1 MHEIAQIL
9 TKAKAQRWPYPK
21 TFQALKNIGVE
32 SYVVS
37 LLEGIDA
44 IYQGSFGVW
53 IEAVP
58 SDYISQ
64 GFDVD
69 GSFYPSEIQAAILK
83 HVQKKTSY
91 LEFLRDIAASGV
103 ASYIVDMQAATVTY
117 FNIDKTQSYQEIVPI
132 WEAIDR

>member
-9 TKAKAQRWPYPK
+9 TKAKAHKWPYPK

-53 IEAVP
+53 IEPIA
-58 SDYISQ
+58 SDYPYQI
-64 GFDVD
+64 FKVEEV
-69 GSFYPSEIQAAILK
+69 FYPDEVQIAIKK
-83 HVQKKTSY
+83 HAQNKSSY
-91 LEFLRDIAASGV
+91 LEFLVDLSTSGV
-103 ASYIVDMQAATVTY
+103 ASYAVDMQDATVTY

-132 WEAIDR
+132 WEAIDS